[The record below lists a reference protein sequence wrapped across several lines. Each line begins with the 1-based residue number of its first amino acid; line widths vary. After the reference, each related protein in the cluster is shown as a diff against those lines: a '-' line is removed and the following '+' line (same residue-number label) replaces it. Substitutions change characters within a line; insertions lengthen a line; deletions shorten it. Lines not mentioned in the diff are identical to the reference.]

1 MKNGT
6 QVKPV
11 HISKIADRSVDVS
24 VNPYK
29 EALTQEVDGHLYEE
43 PWSILST
50 VIDYTIEIIALM
62 LR

>member
-11 HISKIADRSVDVS
+11 HISGTVDRSIDVG

-29 EALTQEVDGHLYEE
+29 ETLTQEVDGHLKK
-43 PWSILST
+43 SHL
-50 VIDYTIEIIALM
+50 

>member
-11 HISKIADRSVDVS
+11 HISKTVGKSVDAG

-29 EALTQEVDGHLYEE
+29 EALTQEVDGHLNV
-43 PWSILST
+43 T
-50 VIDYTIEIIALM
+50 
-62 LR
+62 